1 MININYKTKTALTE
15 EIYSHLK
22 ECNENFI
29 PPLEEKVNIMNYSR
43 KIFENA
49 ITFEAWDE
57 KILVGLIATYLNDT
71 ENKSA
76 FITNVSTIKSYM
88 GKGIANELMK
98 MCINYSKNHN
108 FKVVNLE
115 VSSKNADALNLYLK
129 YGFVKNKVEDSIT
142 FMRLILNK

>member
-29 PPLEEKVNIMNYSR
+29 PPLEEKVNIMNYSK

-49 ITFEAWDE
+49 ITFEAWNE
-57 KILVGLIATYLNDT
+57 KILVGLIAAYLNDT
-71 ENKSA
+71 ENKSG

-88 GKGIANELMK
+88 GKDIANELMK

>member
-1 MININYKTKTALTE
+1 MININYKTKTALTD

-29 PPLEEKVNIMNYSR
+29 PPLEEKVNIMNYSK

-49 ITFEAWDE
+49 ITFEAWNE
-57 KILVGLIATYLNDT
+57 KILVGLIAAYLNDT

-98 MCINYSKNHN
+98 MCIIYSKSHN
-108 FKVVNLE
+108 FKEINLE
-115 VSSKNADALNLYLK
+115 VSSKNADALNLYFK
-129 YGFVKNKVEDSIT
+129 YGFVKNKEEDSIT

>member
-49 ITFEAWDE
+49 ITFEAWNE
-57 KILVGLIATYLNDT
+57 KILVGLIAAYLNDT

-88 GKGIANELMK
+88 GKGIAKELMK
-98 MCINYSKNHN
+98 MCINYSKNYN
-108 FKVVNLE
+108 FKEINLE

-129 YGFVKNKVEDSIT
+129 YGFVKNKEEDSIT

>member
-1 MININYKTKTALTE
+1 MININYKTKTALME

-49 ITFEAWDE
+49 ITFEAWNE
-57 KILVGLIATYLNDT
+57 KILVGLIAAYLNDA
-71 ENKSA
+71 ENESA
-76 FITNVSTIKSYM
+76 FITNVSTIKSLM

-98 MCINYSKNHN
+98 MCIDYSKNHN
-108 FKVVNLE
+108 FKEINLE
-115 VSSKNADALNLYLK
+115 VSSKNVDALNLYLK
-129 YGFVKNKVEDSIT
+129 YGFVKNKEEDSIT
-142 FMRLILNK
+142 FMKLIFNK

>member
-29 PPLEEKVNIMNYSR
+29 PPLEEKVNIMNYSK

-49 ITFEAWDE
+49 ITFEAWNE
-57 KILVGLIATYLNDT
+57 KILVGLIAAYLNDT
-71 ENKSA
+71 ENKSG

-98 MCINYSKNHN
+98 MCINYSKNYN
-108 FKVVNLE
+108 FKEINLE

-129 YGFVKNKVEDSIT
+129 YGFVKNKEEDSIT
-142 FMRLILNK
+142 FMSLILNK

>member
-1 MININYKTKTALTE
+1 MININYKTKSALTE

-29 PPLEEKVNIMNYSR
+29 PPLEEKVNIMNYSK

-49 ITFEAWDE
+49 ITFEAWNE
-57 KILVGLIATYLNDT
+57 KILVGLIAAYLNDT

-88 GKGIANELMK
+88 GKGIANELMR

-129 YGFVKNKVEDSIT
+129 YGFVKNKEEDSIT

>member
-29 PPLEEKVNIMNYSR
+29 PPLEEKVNIMNYSK

-49 ITFEAWDE
+49 ITFEAWNE
-57 KILVGLIATYLNDT
+57 KILVGLIAAYLNDT

-88 GKGIANELMK
+88 GKGIAKELMK
-98 MCINYSKNHN
+98 MCINYSKNYN
-108 FKVVNLE
+108 FKEINLE

-129 YGFVKNKVEDSIT
+129 YGFVKNKEEDSIT
-142 FMRLILNK
+142 FMSLILNK

>member
-1 MININYKTKTALTE
+1 MININYKTKTALTD

-29 PPLEEKVNIMNYSR
+29 PPLEEKVNILNYSK

-57 KILVGLIATYLNDT
+57 KILVGLIAAYLNDN
-71 ENKSA
+71 ENKSG

-98 MCINYSKNHN
+98 MCIIYSKNHN
-108 FKVVNLE
+108 FKEINLE
-115 VSSKNADALNLYLK
+115 VSSKNADALNLYFK
-129 YGFVKNKVEDSIT
+129 YGFVKNKEEDSIT

>member
-1 MININYKTKTALTE
+1 MININYKTKSALTE

-29 PPLEEKVNIMNYSR
+29 PPLEEKVNIMNYSK

-49 ITFEAWDE
+49 ITFEAWNE
-57 KILVGLIATYLNDT
+57 KILVGLIAAYLNDT

-88 GKGIANELMK
+88 GKGIAKELMK
-98 MCINYSKNHN
+98 MCINYSKNYN
-108 FKVVNLE
+108 FKEINLE

-129 YGFVKNKVEDSIT
+129 YGFVKNKEEDSIT
-142 FMRLILNK
+142 FMSLILNK